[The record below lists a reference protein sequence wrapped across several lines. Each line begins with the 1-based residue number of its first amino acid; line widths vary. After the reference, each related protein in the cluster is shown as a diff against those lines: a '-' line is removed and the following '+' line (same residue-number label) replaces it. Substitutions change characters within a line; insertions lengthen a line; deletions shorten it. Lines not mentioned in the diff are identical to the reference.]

1 MHFYTNLILSIHNS
15 PHNTRVYSS
24 TVLKLTSYY
33 LQKIKRNIIKI
44 VDMRTNM
51 IQCGYNLPKIIV
63 ITNVVV
69 FI

>member
-1 MHFYTNLILSIHNS
+1 
-15 PHNTRVYSS
+15 
-24 TVLKLTSYY
+24 
-33 LQKIKRNIIKI
+33 

-51 IQCGYNLPKIIV
+51 IQCGYNPSKIIV